1 MILATKR
8 QDFDQPDQ
16 EVLAQIKA
24 LKTMYGIH
32 KHSLELLLNDQWD
45 QQDLGQKC

>member
-8 QDFDQPDQ
+8 QNWSEPDQ
-16 EVLAQIKA
+16 TVLAQIRY
-24 LKTMYGIH
+24 LKTMYGIQ

-45 QQDLGQKC
+45 QQGIGSKC

>member
-8 QDFDQPDQ
+8 KDYQQPDQ
-16 EVLAQIKA
+16 AVLAQIQA
-24 LKTMYGIH
+24 LKEMYGIQ

-45 QQDLGQKC
+45 QQGIGSKC